1 MNDNEIKEI
10 MSGAAKAVPGE
21 KFVVIDDQSDVR
33 KLVRMVLEVEHVDLH
48 EAANGD
54 EGLELVRQLRPDYV
68 ILDVMMPGEL
78 NGFDV
83 CGRIKA
89 DKSLRQAR
97 VILMTALGRPEDR
110 EHGRNA
116 GADAYLVKPF
126 SFLKLLETIDTLRD
140 KPARVH

>member
-1 MNDNEIKEI
+1 MTIDQINELADA
-10 MSGAAKAVPGE
+10 AAKEAQAE

-48 EAANGD
+48 EAVNGD

-89 DKSLRQAR
+89 DKSLRGVR
-97 VILMTALGRPEDR
+97 VILMTALGRAEDR

-140 KPARVH
+140 KPAQVH

>member
-1 MNDNEIKEI
+1 MKRILIVEDQVEI
-10 MSGAAKAVPGE
+10 
-21 KFVVIDDQSDVR
+21 R
-33 KLVRMVLEVEHVDLH
+33 KLIRMTLEFEDFELF

-54 EGLELVRQLRPDYV
+54 DGLELVRQLRPDYV

-97 VILMTALGRPEDR
+97 VILMTALGSPEDR
-110 EHGRNA
+110 QHGRNA

-140 KPARVH
+140 KPAQVH